1 MEVFTSKSAFPYGDF
16 ASEFAGAYVAGFF
29 AHSVPPFK
37 IGRFSLRP
45 AIYYD
50 FSQRVH
56 FRFHFNRS
64 GGDTDQRISVWYSSH
79 GGSCWSR
86 KCDYYTFS
94 IFSCPQII

>member
-45 AIYYD
+45 AIA
-50 FSQRVH
+50 
-56 FRFHFNRS
+56 
-64 GGDTDQRISVWYSSH
+64 
-79 GGSCWSR
+79 
-86 KCDYYTFS
+86 
-94 IFSCPQII
+94 